1 MLVPGIINYVRLGV
15 LKRRREN
22 KCRGWKSRRVTAKV
36 RLAT

>member
-15 LKRRREN
+15 LKGREN